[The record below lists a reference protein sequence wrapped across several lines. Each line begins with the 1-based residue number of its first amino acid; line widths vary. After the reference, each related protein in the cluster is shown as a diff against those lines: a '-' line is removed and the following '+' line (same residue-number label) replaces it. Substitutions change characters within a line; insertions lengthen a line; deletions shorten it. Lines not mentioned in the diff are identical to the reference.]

1 MSFGLQAL
9 NGDPCGQL
17 FFQNVEEIS
26 RPTFLNY
33 IYAGT
38 EINMIVA
45 IDFSNS
51 NKDPSDPESLHNMG
65 DSILIFTTP
74 LLIIR
79 SLYQLY

>member
-1 MSFGLQAL
+1 MTFELLSL
-9 NGDPCGQL
+9 NGDYKGLL

-51 NKDPSDPESLHNMG
+51 NKDPSDPESLHNMD
-65 DSILIFTTP
+65 DSNPFTIP